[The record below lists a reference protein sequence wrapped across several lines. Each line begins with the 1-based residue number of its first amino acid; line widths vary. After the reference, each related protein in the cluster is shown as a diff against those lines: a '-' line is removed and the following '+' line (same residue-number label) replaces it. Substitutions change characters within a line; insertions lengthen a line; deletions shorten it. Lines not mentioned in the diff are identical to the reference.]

1 MINIPDI
8 AGCGIFDSRAALHG
22 QVRSVTRKVRY
33 FELEFYPEDGKSSF
47 IDGREYPIYAGNV
60 IVAKPG
66 QMRSSL
72 LHMKNHYLWL
82 IPDDGEICSRLKELP
97 DVLNVGVYIK
107 EYAELF
113 MSVRRARESGTEDSA
128 FLAASKICELV
139 YRLCSDSKRQSSAGG
154 SVKNLDGVMAALDFA
169 DKNFTH
175 HITLDDMAKAATSR
189 LSICTG
195 FSARHSAKLRMSTC
209 VKNVSSTRKTFS
221 SSRPNLLSP
230 MSLSP
235 AVSALRLISAPL
247 LKRLALLLPPN
258 TESCTSAPNK
268 DAKGYEGVRRSTQEY
283 ALSF

>member
-82 IPDDGEICSRLKELP
+82 IPDGGEICSRLKELP

-139 YRLCSDSKRQSSAGG
+139 YRLCSDSKRQSSTDG

-175 HITLDDMAKAATSR
+175 HITLDDMARAANLSPIYLHR
-189 LSICTG
+189 LFCAALGETPHEYVCKKRIEY
-195 FSARHSAKLRMSTC
+195 AKDVL
-209 VKNVSSTRKTFS
+209 
-221 SSRPNLLSP
+221 LLSP
-230 MSLSP
+230 ELTLADVAFSCGFGSQAYFCSAFKKACSLTP
-235 AVSALRLISAPL
+235 AEYRKLHVR
-247 LKRLALLLPPN
+247 
-258 TESCTSAPNK
+258 TE
-268 DAKGYEGVRRSTQEY
+268 
-283 ALSF
+283 